1 MSAPPPPAPP
11 EAAGAIA
18 PATAVA
24 IPRTPRAARLKDLAF
39 KGGMFA
45 CLGIALITL
54 AAVLVQVFTKGVGQL
69 SIDFITYLGSSFP
82 DRAGIGA
89 ALVGT
94 LWVIAVCIAF
104 IVPVGVA
111 SAIYLEEYANRD
123 RWYNRLIEVNIQ
135 NLAAVP
141 SIVYGILGL
150 AFLVRGPLGLGHVV
164 LAAGLTLALL
174 VLPVVVI
181 AGREAIRA
189 VPPSIREGS
198 MALGATK
205 WQTVWKQVL
214 PASVPGFAT
223 GVILAVSR
231 AIGEAAPLIVVGGA
245 AYLTFY
251 PSGLD
256 SDFTVLPL
264 QIFNWIS
271 QPQEEFKN
279 LAAAGMIVLLG
290 VLLVLNAVAIWLRN
304 KYERNW

>member
-1 MSAPPPPAPP
+1 M
-11 EAAGAIA
+11 
-18 PATAVA
+18 A
-24 IPRTPRAARLKDLAF
+24 IPRAPRSARIGDLAF
-39 KGGMFA
+39 RGGLLA
-45 CLGIALITL
+45 CLGVALLTL
-54 AAVLVQVFTKGVGQL
+54 AAVLIQIFTKGVGSL
-69 SIDFITYLGSSFP
+69 SLAFITDLGSSFP
-82 DRAGIGA
+82 DQAGIGS

-94 LWVIAVCIAF
+94 LWVMAVCIAF

-111 SAIYLEEYANRD
+111 SAVYLEEYADRD
-123 RWYNRLIEVNIQ
+123 RWFNRFIEVNIQ

-150 AFLVRGPLGLGHVV
+150 AFLVRGPLSLGHVV
-164 LAAGLTLALL
+164 LAAGLTLGLL
-174 VLPVVVI
+174 VLPVVII

-189 VPPSIREGS
+189 VPPSIRDGS
-198 MALGATK
+198 LALGATK
-205 WQTVWKQVL
+205 WQTIWKQVL

-245 AYLTFY
+245 IYLSFY

-271 QPQEEFKN
+271 QPQEEFKD
-279 LAAAGMIVLLG
+279 LAAAGMIVLLAI
-290 VLLVLNAVAIWLRN
+290 LLLLNGVAIWLRN
-304 KYERNW
+304 KFEKKW

>member
-1 MSAPPPPAPP
+1 MSAPPPAPPPDTAAAAPAP
-11 EAAGAIA
+11 AL
-18 PATAVA
+18 T
-24 IPRTPRAARLKDLAF
+24 IPRTPWIARLKNLAF
-39 KGGMFA
+39 QGGMLA
-45 CLGIALITL
+45 CLGAALITL
-54 AAVLVQVFTKGVGQL
+54 AAVLVQVFSKGVGEL
-69 SIDFITYLGSSFP
+69 SPDFITDLGSSLP
-82 DRAGIGA
+82 DRAGIGS

-111 SAIYLEEYANRD
+111 SAVYLEEYADRD

-150 AFLVRGPLGLGHVV
+150 AFLVRGPLSLGHVV

-205 WQTVWKQVL
+205 WQTIWKQVL
-214 PASVPGFAT
+214 PAAVPGFAT

-251 PSGLD
+251 PSGLN

-271 QPQEEFKN
+271 QPQDEFKN
-279 LAAAGMIVLLG
+279 LAAAGMIVLLA
-290 VLLVLNAVAIWLRN
+290 VLLVLNAGAIWVRN
-304 KYERNW
+304 KYEKKW